1 MSRWCDLS
9 LLWFRYG
16 RGAPYNLVIKPVTS
30 QFYEIK
36 KSSWSRIRQNS
47 WRVFTSDIWTWCW
60 LSETEPETRVA
71 ACPKWLKHRLLS
83 GPYLTRLWE
92 KKKEAVAVRA
102 IELNHHISLVVSQKH
117 HQLPWPELNS
127 QPVAWTN
134 DIFDLNTSFM
144 LTMTTDSQGRRE
156 AGGQN
161 AKVPLPTHHQS
172 TRPTY
177 WASHSVIW
185 LGLCCQDEW
194 IQEEDARLVGP
205 WPHDIHPN
213 METGRRTGHTEEAAQ
228 DSYRCM
234 RQRERKRDG
243 VQTREDE
250 RLNLP
255 PGQPVV
261 QQRGGGNQRHILATC
276 GKQKQSMAWVRA
288 VPSAVK
294 QTRFVYNRRSLSQ
307 YTTSDKRVVYLLY
320 RHFEHIH
327 FLIQKLIW
335 CRCALTAR
343 PALRRRKGLIGE
355 MQCLCWDYSLFV
367 AFSAEGLD
375 LNS

>member
-36 KSSWSRIRQNS
+36 KSSRSRIRQNS
-47 WRVFTSDIWTWCW
+47 WRMFTSDIWTWCW

-156 AGGQN
+156 AGG
-161 AKVPLPTHHQS
+161 
-172 TRPTY
+172 
-177 WASHSVIW
+177 
-185 LGLCCQDEW
+185 
-194 IQEEDARLVGP
+194 
-205 WPHDIHPN
+205 
-213 METGRRTGHTEEAAQ
+213 GRRGGKMQKFLCPPTIKAQ
-228 DSYRCM
+228 GPHIEQVTVWSDLDY
-234 RQRERKRDG
+234 
-243 VQTREDE
+243 
-250 RLNLP
+250 
-255 PGQPVV
+255 VV
-261 QQRGGGNQRHILATC
+261 KMNG
-276 GKQKQSMAWVRA
+276 S
-288 VPSAVK
+288 
-294 QTRFVYNRRSLSQ
+294 
-307 YTTSDKRVVYLLY
+307 
-320 RHFEHIH
+320 
-327 FLIQKLIW
+327 
-335 CRCALTAR
+335 
-343 PALRRRKGLIGE
+343 RRR
-355 MQCLCWDYSLFV
+355 MPDW
-367 AFSAEGLD
+367 
-375 LNS
+375 

>member
-1 MSRWCDLS
+1 MQHSSLSIWWKWTVMSRWCDLS

-156 AGGQN
+156 AGG
-161 AKVPLPTHHQS
+161 
-172 TRPTY
+172 
-177 WASHSVIW
+177 
-185 LGLCCQDEW
+185 
-194 IQEEDARLVGP
+194 
-205 WPHDIHPN
+205 
-213 METGRRTGHTEEAAQ
+213 GRRGGKMQKFLCPPTIKAQ
-228 DSYRCM
+228 GPHIEQVTVWSDLDY
-234 RQRERKRDG
+234 
-243 VQTREDE
+243 
-250 RLNLP
+250 
-255 PGQPVV
+255 VV
-261 QQRGGGNQRHILATC
+261 KMNG
-276 GKQKQSMAWVRA
+276 S
-288 VPSAVK
+288 
-294 QTRFVYNRRSLSQ
+294 
-307 YTTSDKRVVYLLY
+307 
-320 RHFEHIH
+320 
-327 FLIQKLIW
+327 
-335 CRCALTAR
+335 
-343 PALRRRKGLIGE
+343 RRR
-355 MQCLCWDYSLFV
+355 MPDW
-367 AFSAEGLD
+367 
-375 LNS
+375 